1 MTDSPMAR
9 SADAAKAMN
18 ALRRIVRALRAGDS
32 EIERAVG
39 ISSAQLF
46 ALRQI
51 VRRPGRSLSD
61 LAASTLTTQS
71 SISEVVTRLVQRGLV
86 TKKVSDGDHRISR
99 LEATAAGRA
108 ALADAPETTQ
118 ERLFAALATL
128 SAGKQRQL
136 ATGLDELL
144 RAAGLE
150 TLEPTMFFEE
160 SFIERPQRARG
171 RRRLAGRTV
180 AGVGGVEGSP
190 QIIDKGKSA

>member
-1 MTDSPMAR
+1 
-9 SADAAKAMN
+9 MN
-18 ALRRIVRALRAGDS
+18 GLRRIVRALRAGDS
-32 EIERAVG
+32 EIERAIG

-51 VRRPGRSLSD
+51 VRRPGRSVSD

-71 SISEVVTRLVQRGLV
+71 SISEVVTRLVRRGLV
-86 TKKVSDGDHRISR
+86 TKKISDGDHRISR

-108 ALADAPETTQ
+108 ALANAPETTQ
-118 ERLFAALATL
+118 ERLLAALARL
-128 SAGKQRQL
+128 SATKQRQL

-144 RAAGLE
+144 VAAGLQ

-160 SFIERPQRARG
+160 SFIERPQSARG
-171 RRRLAGRTV
+171 RRRFAGRTV

-190 QIIDKGKSA
+190 EVVDEGEST